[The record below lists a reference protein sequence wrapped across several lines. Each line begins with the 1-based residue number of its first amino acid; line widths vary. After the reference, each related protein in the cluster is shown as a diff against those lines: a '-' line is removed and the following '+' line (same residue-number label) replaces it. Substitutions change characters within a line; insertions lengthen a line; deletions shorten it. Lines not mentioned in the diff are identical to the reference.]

1 MVRSVS
7 SDLVELA
14 AQFAL
19 RPTRLLQAGPGRA
32 TVQVRDDDGSLF
44 VLKTAAAPGA
54 LAGDVD
60 ANRTLRAAGLPVPE
74 IIDHRV
80 GPPSV
85 LLLRWIEGDPISSAS
100 PVRTQ
105 REVGRLLRAVHTLP
119 GAPPFSGQPTIGAW
133 IAAWTAEVAAWWPSV
148 GAGDAQVRRLLDWLD
163 ELEPVLAAREGRLT
177 LFDGRAEHFL
187 VRDGRVAGLIDLHDV
202 GPGDPAMDLAVIGLT
217 DDRLIPEVLNGYLA
231 EHEQDGDLRTRD
243 PVLPPAAPA
252 RGRGVAAAER
262 LHLSGQPAAAAGAET
277 GGGGSVTR

>member
-1 MVRSVS
+1 MVRSVT
-7 SDLVELA
+7 DDVVQLA

-19 RPTRLLQAGPGRA
+19 RPTRLLQAGSGRA
-32 TVQVRDDDGSLF
+32 TVQVQDEDGSLF
-44 VLKTAAAPGA
+44 VLKTATAPGA

-60 ANRTLRAAGLPVPE
+60 ANRTLRTVGVPVPE

-85 LLLRWIEGDPISSAS
+85 LLLRWIEGDPVSSTS

-133 IAAWTAEVAAWWPSV
+133 IAAWTAEVAAWWPSA
-148 GAGDAQVRRLLDWLD
+148 GAGDAQVRHLLDQLD
-163 ELEPVLAAREGRLT
+163 DLGPVLAAREGRLT

-187 VRDGRVAGLIDLHDV
+187 VHDGRVVGLIDLHDV

-231 EHEQDGDLRTRD
+231 EHEQDPDLRSVIPFYLLLR
-243 PVLPPAAPA
+243 
-252 RGRGVAAAER
+252 R
-262 LHLSGQPAAAAGAET
+262 LAGAEWQLRN
-277 GGGGSVTR
+277 GSAPEGNRLLRLAARQVAEVS